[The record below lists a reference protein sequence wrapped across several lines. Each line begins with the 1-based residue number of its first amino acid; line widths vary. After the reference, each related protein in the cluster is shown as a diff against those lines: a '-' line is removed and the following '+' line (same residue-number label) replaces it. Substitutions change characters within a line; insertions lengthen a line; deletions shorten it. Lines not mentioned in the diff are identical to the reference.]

1 MKPGSS
7 GRFGISRTGVSPIL
21 TCLKNWAV
29 VFIKESQVCPQHC
42 DRLTTDT
49 LGSNEW
55 VVPGPH
61 TFTQQKWFVDVLK
74 QQALVVGTARKS
86 LRWESIA
93 TQSIAGVV
101 QIEHLLRQWRSQV
114 PKRFLLSNTVANPFL
129 THSRSKV
136 SYQWLLQEL
145 FEKKYAWV
153 AAFNP

>member
-1 MKPGSS
+1 M
-7 GRFGISRTGVSPIL
+7 FE
-21 TCLKNWAV
+21 
-29 VFIKESQVCPQHC
+29 KEGGCFYKRKASVPQHW

-74 QQALVVGTARKS
+74 KGTARKS